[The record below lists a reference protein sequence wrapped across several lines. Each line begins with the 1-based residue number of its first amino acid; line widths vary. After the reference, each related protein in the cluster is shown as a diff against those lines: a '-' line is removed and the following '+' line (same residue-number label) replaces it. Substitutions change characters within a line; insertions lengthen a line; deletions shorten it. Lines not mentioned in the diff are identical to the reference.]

1 MTTEDRLARL
11 EEQMEKMS
19 MNTLAEG
26 DPSGYYTS
34 VFTGEQID
42 QAVGD
47 VQNGNIVLP
56 SSTSGSAKKFKLTV
70 DDSGTVSATEVTS
83 T

>member
-11 EEQMEKMS
+11 EAQMAKLS
-19 MNTLAEG
+19 VDTLAEG

-34 VFTGEQID
+34 IFSGEQID
-42 QAVGD
+42 KAVGD
-47 VQNGNIVLP
+47 VLDGNIVLP
-56 SSTSGSAKKFKLTV
+56 SSTSGSTKKFKLTV